1 MIEIPGTYAAA
12 KVYTDIIEPSAGKRI
27 RPIYNFK
34 SSDRFYTKKR

>member
-1 MIEIPGTYAAA
+1 MTTITGAYAAA
-12 KVYTDIIEPSAGKRI
+12 KVYTDDIEPSAEGRP

>member
-1 MIEIPGTYAAA
+1 MITLPGTYATA
-12 KVYTDIIEPSAGKRI
+12 KVYTDDIEPSAEKRP